1 MIKLHIFCMRIS
13 PQLIILCS
21 LCSSLIHAQPE
32 GFRALFNG
40 KDLSGWWGLGTV
52 NPSTWINL
60 SAPELVQKRWS
71 SQGDIHKHWLVENEE
86 LINDGHGLYLT
97 TVENF
102 SDFVLQLEYK
112 TVALADSGIYL
123 RGYPQVQI
131 WDTTEAGGKWKY
143 GAKHGSGG
151 LWNNR
156 PKKGWTPLVH
166 ADKPF
171 GQWNDLRIRMVGEKV
186 KVWLNSK
193 LVVDQAT
200 LINYW
205 KKSEP
210 VLDKGPI
217 QLQTHGGE
225 IRWRNIFIKEIK

>member
-1 MIKLHIFCMRIS
+1 M
-13 PQLIILCS
+13 
-21 LCSSLIHAQPE
+21 
-32 GFRALFNG
+32 
-40 KDLSGWWGLGTV
+40 
-52 NPSTWINL
+52 
-60 SAPELVQKRWS
+60 
-71 SQGDIHKHWLVENEE
+71 
-86 LINDGHGLYLT
+86 
-97 TVENF
+97 
-102 SDFVLQLEYK
+102 
-112 TVALADSGIYL
+112 
-123 RGYPQVQI
+123 QI
-131 WDTTEAGGKWKY
+131 WDTTENAGGKWKY

-151 LWNNR
+151 LRNNR

-193 LVVDQAT
+193 LVVQLAT
-200 LINYW
+200 LITRW